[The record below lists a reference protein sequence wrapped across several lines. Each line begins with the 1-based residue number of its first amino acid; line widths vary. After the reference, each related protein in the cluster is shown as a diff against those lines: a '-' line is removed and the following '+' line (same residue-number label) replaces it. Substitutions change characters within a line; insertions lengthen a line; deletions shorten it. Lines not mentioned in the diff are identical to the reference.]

1 MDRNFVYNNIVK
13 IVGEENVQC
22 DVPMSRYCT
31 FRTGGNAAVFASP
44 GSASQMMN
52 IVNFAKLSNV
62 PYYVIGNG
70 SNLLVDD
77 RGYDGL
83 IIHIGKNMSK
93 VDVVDNVVIAM
104 AGATLAKVASVAL
117 EHGLGGLEFASGIP
131 GTVGGAVYMN
141 AGAYGGEMKDVV
153 TATTYVDKS
162 GHMGMVRGE
171 EHNFGYRKSV
181 FGEGDVILMTTF
193 ELEYGDKDEIS
204 AKMADFNQRRK
215 DKQPLEM
222 PSAGSTF
229 KRPEGYFAGKL
240 IEDCGLRGYSIGGAQ
255 VSEKHCGFVV
265 NKGCATT
272 KDILDLIAHIQD
284 TVFRKFGVRLE
295 TEVKYLGG
303 KQ

>member
-1 MDRNFVYNNIVK
+1 MD
-13 IVGEENVQC
+13 
-22 DVPMSRYCT
+22 
-31 FRTGGNAAVFASP
+31 
-44 GSASQMMN
+44 
-52 IVNFAKLSNV
+52 IVNFARLGSV

-77 RGYDGL
+77 DGYDGL
-83 IIHIGKNMSK
+83 IIHIGRNMSK
-93 VDVVDNVVIAM
+93 VEVVDNVVIAM
-104 AGATLAKVASVAL
+104 AGATLAKTASEAL
-117 EHGLGGLEFASGIP
+117 AHGLTGLEFASGIP
-131 GTVGGAVYMN
+131 GSVGGAVYMN

-153 TATTYVDKS
+153 SATTYVDKS

-193 ELEYGDKDEIS
+193 ELEYGDKEEIS

-215 DKQPLEM
+215 DKQPLDM

-265 NKGCATT
+265 NEGGATT
-272 KDILDLIAHIQD
+272 RDILDLIAYIQE
-284 TVFRKFGVRLE
+284 TVFEKFGVRLE

-303 KQ
+303 K